1 MALRSSTFCAKQ
13 LLVRQ
18 LVQIHRTLGNMGKS
32 KILKSFPRLQK
43 AFQSAEDEDFRDQ
56 FESAM
61 NTVSGFGEEK
71 PYKVEVKAADNSLKE
86 LTDIAWQR
94 LIKDPYAGDDAVDP
108 DIKKLFL
115 RLKHGSVEQIERSLT
130 LLADSGKHGK
140 VISAAWEVL
149 KEIEGIHWSV
159 FSASES
165 AKKGTPPD
173 LLSRGLGTCSCCF
186 GEFHV
191 RNEKMV
197 RHGQR
202 KIQDYMWSPTCYG
215 VAYPPLEIS
224 TQGLEEFIGRY
235 ERGREQLIAEIADPE
250 AIQTVPLKTK
260 EGVGKLNRG
269 EAGFDKA
276 LDAYVVKLK
285 RDVQDMTA
293 DLEILR
299 DRLEHWSSKLSNE
312 PKGPGR

>member
-1 MALRSSTFCAKQ
+1 
-13 LLVRQ
+13 
-18 LVQIHRTLGNMGKS
+18 MGKS

-43 AFQSAEDEDFRDQ
+43 AFQSAADEDFRDQ
-56 FESAM
+56 FETAM
-61 NTVSGFGEEK
+61 STVSLRFGEEK

-86 LTDIAWQR
+86 LADIAWQR
-94 LIKDPYAGDDAVDP
+94 LIIAPYAGDDAVDA

-130 LLADSGKHGK
+130 LLSESGKHGK
-140 VISAAWEVL
+140 AIRDAWEVL

-159 FSASES
+159 FNASET

-202 KIQDYMWSPTCYG
+202 KVQDYMWSATCYG

-224 TQGLEEFIGRY
+224 TQGLEDFIGRY
-235 ERGREQLIAEIADPE
+235 ERGREQLNLEISDPD
-250 AIQTVPLKTK
+250 AIKAVSLKTK
-260 EGVGKLNRG
+260 EGARKLNRG
-269 EAGFDKA
+269 EPGFDKA
-276 LDAYVVKLK
+276 LDAHLTRLK
-285 RDVQDMTA
+285 RDVKDMA
-293 DLEILR
+293 SDLEILR
-299 DRLEHWSSKLSNE
+299 DRLEHWHAKLSNE
-312 PKGPGR
+312 PRGLGR